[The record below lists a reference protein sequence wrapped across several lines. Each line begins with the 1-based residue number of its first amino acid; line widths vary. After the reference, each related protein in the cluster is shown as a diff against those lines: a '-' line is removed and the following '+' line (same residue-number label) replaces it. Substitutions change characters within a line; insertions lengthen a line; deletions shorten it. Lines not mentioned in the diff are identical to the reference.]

1 MAIKTHKLAQTLY
14 NIKENFNISDE
25 LITQLI
31 NSTENPEIINNLDRF
46 IKGYKIED
54 IYFYL
59 IGCLSKVELVH
70 GLKQEQLP
78 EESKNNYKYQVPDYL
93 CIYKSPE
100 DKLQNLLI
108 DVKSVKDT
116 SLVYSFN
123 KKQLRALY
131 NYSQQLNADMWMAI
145 YWTKL
150 HVITHIPVAFL
161 INKPNSKLKFEEAYM
176 KDFSSMLGDY
186 SFILADKNLFVKTTY
201 KKIEND
207 TSHIQGKYGSIIKE
221 EIAIKKNKY
230 EKIEWL
236 HSAILDSIFKLE
248 EVDVQNNNNYTTAYS
263 NAHNNIVMMKLTSL
277 ILRVLVMTHGIETI
291 DQRCFNMTQTYIKG
305 FMEFIKVPISFQ
317 IPNI

>member
-25 LITQLI
+25 IIKQMM
-31 NSTENPEIINNLDRF
+31 NSTEDPEIINNLERF

-59 IGCLSKVELVH
+59 IGFLPKIELIH

-78 EESKNNYKYQVPDYL
+78 EDSKKNYKYQVPDYF
-93 CIYKSPE
+93 CIYKTPE
-100 DKLQNLLI
+100 GKLQNLLI
-108 DVKSVKDT
+108 DVKSVKET
-116 SLVYSFN
+116 SLTYSFN
-123 KKQLRALY
+123 KKQLKALH

-150 HVITHIPVAFL
+150 HVITHIPVTFL

-176 KDFSSMLGDY
+176 KDFSSLLGDY

-201 KKIEND
+201 EKSENHK
-207 TSHIQGKYGSIIKE
+207 SPIQGKYGSIIKE
-221 EIAIKKNKY
+221 EIAIRENKY
-230 EKIEWL
+230 EEIDL
-236 HSAILDSIFKLE
+236 IHSAILDALFKLE
-248 EVDVQNNNNYTTAYS
+248 KTNITENAGRTIVYS
-263 NAHNNIVMMKLTSL
+263 NAHTNIVMTKFTSL
-277 ILRVLVMTHGIETI
+277 ILRILVMTHGIDKLDERYFDI
-291 DQRCFNMTQTYIKG
+291 TQNYIKG
-305 FMEFIKVPISFQ
+305 FMKFINAPISSQ